1 MFQDYFSLYA
11 MVGTLKFDIH
21 STHTLSLS
29 LLGVLAFIY
38 FPQEGLYDPKLH
50 SKWTWSVGG
59 IRIAII
65 DDTEAD
71 VSSEMLERRRSSRR
85 LSSTLEANIATEKL
99 ERRLSSR
106 RLSSTLVLATEVV
119 GFDEITMRPPK
130 LRRLSSNGSL
140 TSIQR
145 EILLENS
152 ARDSGTLHN
161 RRVTIEG

>member
-1 MFQDYFSLYA
+1 M
-11 MVGTLKFDIH
+11 
-21 STHTLSLS
+21 
-29 LLGVLAFIY
+29 
-38 FPQEGLYDPKLH
+38 
-50 SKWTWSVGG
+50 GG

-65 DDTEAD
+65 DDTETD
-71 VSSEMLERRRSSRR
+71 VPSEMLEHR
-85 LSSTLEANIATEKL
+85 LSSTLEADISTEKL
-99 ERRLSSR
+99 ERRLSSC

-161 RRVTIEG
+161 RRATIEG

>member
-1 MFQDYFSLYA
+1 M
-11 MVGTLKFDIH
+11 
-21 STHTLSLS
+21 
-29 LLGVLAFIY
+29 
-38 FPQEGLYDPKLH
+38 
-50 SKWTWSVGG
+50 GG

-65 DDTEAD
+65 DDTETD
-71 VSSEMLERRRSSRR
+71 VPSEMLERRRSSRR
-85 LSSTLEANIATEKL
+85 LSSSLEANISTEKL
-99 ERRLSSR
+99 ERRLSSH

-152 ARDSGTLHN
+152 VQDSGN
-161 RRVTIEG
+161 V

>member
-1 MFQDYFSLYA
+1 
-11 MVGTLKFDIH
+11 
-21 STHTLSLS
+21 
-29 LLGVLAFIY
+29 
-38 FPQEGLYDPKLH
+38 
-50 SKWTWSVGG
+50 VGG

-65 DDTEAD
+65 DDTETD
-71 VSSEMLERRRSSRR
+71 VPSEMLERRRSSRR
-85 LSSTLEANIATEKL
+85 LSSSLEANISTEKL

-140 TSIQR
+140 TINQR

-152 ARDSGTLHN
+152 ARDSGN
-161 RRVTIEG
+161 V